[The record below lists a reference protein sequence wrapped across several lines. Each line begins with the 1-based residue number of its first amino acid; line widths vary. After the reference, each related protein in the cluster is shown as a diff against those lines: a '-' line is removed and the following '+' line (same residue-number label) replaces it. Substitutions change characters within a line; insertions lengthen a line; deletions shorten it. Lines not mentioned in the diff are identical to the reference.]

1 MCQKPKKGMSKMIIE
16 QNVQKCYIL
25 PFQCFIINFVTIFPS
40 HVNFTHSNNI
50 STKYELVSTLLAR
63 DNRKNVIF
71 AILLLSCL
79 ARLFM
84 NAFICCSLTYE
95 NSKMGSLASYFQAVG
110 LLWLLLRGPYARKI
124 GIYRGKMAQTCPKFD
139 LSNPSPPGKWPKKAI
154 NEFVASF

>member
-1 MCQKPKKGMSKMIIE
+1 MIIE

-71 AILLLSCL
+71 AILLLSRL

-84 NAFICCSLTYE
+84 NAFLYHYSTILH
-95 NSKMGSLASYFQAVG
+95 
-110 LLWLLLRGPYARKI
+110 
-124 GIYRGKMAQTCPKFD
+124 
-139 LSNPSPPGKWPKKAI
+139 
-154 NEFVASF
+154 

>member
-71 AILLLSCL
+71 AILLSSRL

-84 NAFICCSLTYE
+84 NAFIHHLQGTLV
-95 NSKMGSLASYFQAVG
+95 NTIYFIIQ
-110 LLWLLLRGPYARKI
+110 
-124 GIYRGKMAQTCPKFD
+124 F
-139 LSNPSPPGKWPKKAI
+139 PGAEHPQ
-154 NEFVASF
+154 